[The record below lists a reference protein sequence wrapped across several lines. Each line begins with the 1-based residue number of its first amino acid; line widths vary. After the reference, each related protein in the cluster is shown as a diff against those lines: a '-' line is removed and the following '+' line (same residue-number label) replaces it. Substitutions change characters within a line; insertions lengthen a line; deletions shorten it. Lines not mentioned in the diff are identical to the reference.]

1 MFKKVCSVGIAILLF
16 CTMFAGNVFADTNAV
31 TGTADVYIGEEGSY
45 SYYVNSTYKNA
56 NKNVPTIS
64 IDATQNFEAV
74 DENGEMTGG
83 HVGGYCFA
91 AHKIGQIERFLQKK
105 GLRIE
110 DLQEIVFYTDSMN
123 DLPLLEFVH
132 SANGR
137 VVATNPDPQLKEQ
150 AQKRGWS
157 IVDIF

>member
-1 MFKKVCSVGIAILLF
+1 M
-16 CTMFAGNVFADTNAV
+16 
-31 TGTADVYIGEEGSY
+31 
-45 SYYVNSTYKNA
+45 
-56 NKNVPTIS
+56 
-64 IDATQNFEAV
+64 
-74 DENGEMTGG
+74 
-83 HVGGYCFA
+83 
-91 AHKIGQIERFLQKK
+91 
-105 GLRIE
+105 E

-157 IVDIF
+157 IVEIF

>member
-1 MFKKVCSVGIAILLF
+1 MKVLVLS
-16 CTMFAGNVFADTNAV
+16 
-31 TGTADVYIGEEGSY
+31 
-45 SYYVNSTYKNA
+45 
-56 NKNVPTIS
+56 
-64 IDATQNFEAV
+64 
-74 DENGEMTGG
+74 NGELE
-83 HVGGYCFA
+83 V
-91 AHKIGQIERFLQKK
+91 KEIGTEL
-105 GLRIE
+105 E

-132 SANGR
+132 SAKGR